1 MYIVADIF
9 GGSGNTNQMAAEVG
23 CQLPRKNEANNQQR
37 FFQKRPDA
45 QSIIR
50 MSLLIYMKGSG

>member
-1 MYIVADIF
+1 MYIVADVF

-23 CQLPRKNEANNQQR
+23 CPVPGKNEENDQQR
-37 FFQKRPDA
+37 FFQKRTDA

-50 MSLLIYMKGSG
+50 LSSSIYMKGSG